1 MWEQIKRYFENDVL
15 IALGTIWAYIVT
27 FLLPTSAIAT
37 SVGAVLIIMCLDLV
51 TKLYSLARQSGG
63 LRKAFKCRRISSNKF
78 AKGTLDKLVIF
89 GVMLVINGCAY
100 NLMMIKDIAVWF
112 SQVVFTVMFLRDVL
126 SILENLHDS
135 GIQGLGLFKKL
146 VQKKLDNI
154 CEDPDEHEDK

>member
-1 MWEQIKRYFENDVL
+1 MWEQLKRYFENDVL
-15 IALGTIWAYIVT
+15 IALGTLWAYIVT

-37 SVGAVLIIMCLDLV
+37 SVSAVLIIMCLDLV

-63 LRKAFKCRRISSNKF
+63 LRKAFKSRQISSNKF

-89 GVMLVINGCAY
+89 GAMLVINGCAY
-100 NLMMIKDIAVWF
+100 NLMMIKDIAIWF

-146 VQKKLDNI
+146 VQNKLDNI
-154 CEDPDEHEDK
+154 CENMDEHKDK